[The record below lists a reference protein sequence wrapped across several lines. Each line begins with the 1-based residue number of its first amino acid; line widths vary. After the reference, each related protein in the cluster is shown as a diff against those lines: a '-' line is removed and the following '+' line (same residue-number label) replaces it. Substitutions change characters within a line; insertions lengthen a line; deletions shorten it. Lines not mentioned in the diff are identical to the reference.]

1 MREFKLPS
9 TDGRSEL
16 TWYLWEPSQTP
27 KAILQIVHGMTEY
40 VLRYDAFAEYLTQN
54 GVLVVGDDHIGHGHS
69 VSKTEDLGWFGESDG
84 WKHMVDDEEKLRQ
97 TVSGMY
103 PGIPYVM
110 LGHSMGSF
118 IARAYLAQY
127 GDRLDAAIIMGT
139 AGTNPAA
146 GAGMTLVKLLR
157 GIFGARHRSK
167 FITNMAFGS
176 YNKRIP
182 GAKYPHAWLT
192 RDESIVAPYEKDP
205 FCTFTFTTAGYQD
218 LFNLISYISGD
229 DWYGKVPADL
239 PILVTAGME
248 DPVGAYGAGPA
259 EVLEKLE
266 KSGHSEVSGRFYE
279 EMRHEILNEIGK
291 DVVWADMRDFILDAA
306 ADAEGPQAEA
316 GARACAS
323 DAPKAAANE
332 A

>member
-16 TWYLWEPSQTP
+16 SWYLWEPETAP
-27 KAILQIVHGMTEY
+27 KAVLQIVHGMTEY
-40 VLRYDAFAEYLTQN
+40 VLRYEPFANFLNEN

-69 VSKTEDLGWFGESDG
+69 VSTLDDLGYFGETDG
-84 WKHMVDDEEKLRQ
+84 WKHMVDDEEKLRE

-118 IARAYLAQY
+118 IARAYLAKY
-127 GDRLDAAIIMGT
+127 GDKLDASIIMGT

-146 GAGMTLVKLLR
+146 GAGMAMVKFLRKLR
-157 GIFGARHRSK
+157 GSRHRSK
-167 FITNMAFGS
+167 FITNLAFGS

-182 GAKYPHAWLT
+182 NASDPHAWLT
-192 RDESIVAPYEKDP
+192 RDEAIVKPYEKDP
-205 FCTFTFTTAGYQD
+205 YCTFLFTLAGYQD
-218 LFNLISYISGD
+218 LFELINFISGD
-229 DWYGKVPADL
+229 DWYAKVPKAL
-239 PILVTAGME
+239 PLLITAGLE

-266 KSGHSEVSGRFYE
+266 NAGCDVSGRFYE
-279 EMRHEILNEIGK
+279 EMRHEILNEFGK
-291 DVVWADMRDFILDAA
+291 ETVWEDMLRFILDATT
-306 ADAEGPQAEA
+306 EVPGPQAEE
-316 GARACAS
+316 GARGCAA
-323 DAPKAAANE
+323 DAQQPAFPQA
-332 A
+332 